1 MTRIDFSPAVRRL
14 AREQDRVA
22 TVAQLAAVGVPQSRL
37 REWCRP
43 GGRWQRP
50 LPRVVVLHTGPLTA
64 AQRSRAALAFAGYPQ
79 VPAMITGV
87 AGLALHGVGVAV
99 PPCGLPVVDVLVPSE
114 RRIRTHTWVRV
125 HHGRGLPAPDTVD
138 GVPVAPVVRAAADG
152 VRESIDPE
160 WALEVVREL
169 VIALGVPA
177 RALAAELGGAVLARR
192 PAVAALLDSMD
203 SGPRA
208 AASAAPMARAL
219 VARSGLRQP
228 LWRPTL
234 QLDGAFLGSPDA
246 YWVRDGLV
254 LDLGPGT
261 VRGRLEAL
269 GLCVLRVAPA
279 AFTRSPAE
287 VVAAL
292 RTALAAGPYGPL
304 DRITALPGAR

>member
-1 MTRIDFSPAVRRL
+1 MTRNDFTAAVRRL
-14 AREQDRVA
+14 SREQDRVA
-22 TVAQLAAVGVPQSRL
+22 TVAQLSAAGVPQSRL

-50 LPRVVVLHTGPLTA
+50 LPRVVVLHPGPLTA

-87 AGLALHGVGVAV
+87 AGLALHGVAVAV

-125 HHGRGLPAPDTVD
+125 HHGRGLPVPDTVD

-160 WALEVVREL
+160 WALDVVREL
-169 VIALGVPA
+169 VMALGVPA
-177 RALAAELGGAVLARR
+177 PALAAELGGTVLARR
-192 PAVAALLDSMD
+192 PAVAALLGSLDP
-203 SGPRA
+203 GPRA
-208 AASAAPMARAL
+208 ASAEPMARAL

-228 LWRPTL
+228 MWRPTL

-254 LDLGPGT
+254 LDLGPGAG
-261 VRGRLEAL
+261 RGRLEAL
-269 GLCVLRVAPA
+269 GLRVLRIAPA
-279 AFTRSPAE
+279 ALTRSPAE

-292 RTALAAGPYGPL
+292 RIALAAGPYGPL
-304 DRITALPGAR
+304 DRITALPGAM

>member
-1 MTRIDFSPAVRRL
+1 MTRNDFTPAVRRL

-50 LPRVVVLHTGPLTA
+50 LPRVVVLQPGPLTA

-87 AGLALHGVGVAV
+87 AGLALHGVAVAA

-125 HHGRGLPAPDTVD
+125 HHGRGLPVADTVD
-138 GVPVAPVVRAAADG
+138 GVPVAPVARAAADG

-160 WALEVVREL
+160 WALDVVREL

-177 RALAAELGGAVLARR
+177 PALAAELGGAVLARR
-192 PAVAALLDSMD
+192 PAVAALLDAMD
-203 SGPRA
+203 PGPRA
-208 AASAAPMARAL
+208 ASAGPMARAL

-234 QLDGAFLGSPDA
+234 QFDGAFLASPDA

-261 VRGRLEAL
+261 GRGRLESL
-269 GLCVLRVAPA
+269 GLRVLRVAPA

-304 DRITALPGAR
+304 DRITALPGAM

>member
-1 MTRIDFSPAVRRL
+1 MTRNDFTPAVRRL

-50 LPRVVVLHTGPLTA
+50 LPRVVVLQPGPLTA

-87 AGLALHGVGVAV
+87 AGLALHGVAVAA

-125 HHGRGLPAPDTVD
+125 HHGRGLPVADTVD
-138 GVPVAPVVRAAADG
+138 GVPVAPVARAAADG

-160 WALEVVREL
+160 WALDVVREL
-169 VIALGVPA
+169 VIALGVSAP
-177 RALAAELGGAVLARR
+177 ALAAELGGAVLARR
-192 PAVAALLDSMD
+192 PAVAALLDAMD
-203 SGPRA
+203 PGPRA
-208 AASAAPMARAL
+208 ASAGPMARAL

-261 VRGRLEAL
+261 GRGRLESL
-269 GLCVLRVAPA
+269 GLRVLRVAPA

-304 DRITALPGAR
+304 DRITALPGAM

>member
-1 MTRIDFSPAVRRL
+1 MTRNDFASAVRRL

-22 TVAQLAAVGVPQSRL
+22 TVAQLAAAGVPQSRL

-50 LPRVVVLHTGPLTA
+50 LPRVVVLQTGPLTA

-79 VPAMITGV
+79 VPAMITGG
-87 AGLALHGVGVAV
+87 AGLALHGVAVAA

-138 GVPVAPVVRAAADG
+138 GVPVAPAARAAADG
-152 VRESIDPE
+152 LRESIDPE

-169 VIALGVPA
+169 VVTLGVPA
-177 RALAAELGGAVLARR
+177 PVLAAELGAAVLARR
-192 PAVAALLDSMD
+192 PAVAALLHAMD
-203 SGPRA
+203 SGPRT
-208 AASAAPMARAL
+208 ASAVPMARAL
-219 VARSGLRQP
+219 VAGSGLRQP

-234 QLDGAFLGSPDA
+234 QLDGAFLGAPDA

-254 LDLGPGT
+254 LDLGAGAG
-261 VRGRLEAL
+261 RGRLESL
-269 GLCVLRVAPA
+269 GLRVLAVAPA
-279 AFTRSPAE
+279 ALTRSPAE
-287 VVAAL
+287 VAAAL
-292 RTALAAGPYGPL
+292 RAALAAGPYGPL